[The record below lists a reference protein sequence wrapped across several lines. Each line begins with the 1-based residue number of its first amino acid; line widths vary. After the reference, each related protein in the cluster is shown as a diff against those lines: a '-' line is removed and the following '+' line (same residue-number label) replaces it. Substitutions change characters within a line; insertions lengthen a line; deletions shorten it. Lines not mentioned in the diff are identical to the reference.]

1 VQSIPTVIAVIG
13 GQPLPLFQ
21 GAMPEPQVR
30 DVIEKVLQAAATVL
44 PEGAVAA
51 SPGEDLPAV
60 PPRDPKFEVIEA
72 DIEAGRWDQALE
84 GYRALL
90 RANPGDVVA
99 QQGLLNVELMQ
110 RTDGMDFDAVLALVG
125 ATPDEQMQIAD
136 AEFLLG
142 RYDAAF
148 QRLVN
153 LVRAETGEQR
163 AAARER
169 LLALFDIVGP
179 TDPAV
184 VAGRTA
190 LSNALF

>member
-1 VQSIPTVIAVIG
+1 
-13 GQPLPLFQ
+13 
-21 GAMPEPQVR
+21 M
-30 DVIEKVLQAAATVL
+30 
-44 PEGAVAA
+44 
-51 SPGEDLPAV
+51 
-60 PPRDPKFEVIEA
+60 
-72 DIEAGRWDQALE
+72 
-84 GYRALL
+84 

-99 QQGLLNVELMQ
+99 QQGILNVELMR

-125 ATPDEQMQIAD
+125 ATADEQMQIAD

-153 LVRAETGEQR
+153 VVRAETGEQR
-163 AAARER
+163 ATARER
-169 LLALFDIVGP
+169 LLAFFDIVGA